1 MIHEIRRCAP
11 TLALATASL
20 LLAACGG
27 GTSEAPAPAETATA
41 EAAAAPGADVYEVRG
56 EVTQLPNP
64 DNPSAQLMVQH
75 EPIPDF
81 KNSKG
86 EMVGMNA
93 MEMPFPVG
101 EGVSL
106 DGIAVGDKVILT
118 FEVQFQ
124 PSTRYEVTA
133 IEKLPADTTLDFGD
147 DHDHDHDHSHDHDH
161 DHTH

>member
-1 MIHEIRRCAP
+1 MIQEIRRYAP
-11 TLALATASL
+11 ILALVTASL
-20 LLAACGG
+20 FLAACGG
-27 GTSEAPAPAETATA
+27 GTSEAPAPEETAAAET
-41 EAAAAPGADVYEVRG
+41 EAAPDAEVYQVRG
-56 EVTQLPNP
+56 EVTQLPDP
-64 DNPSAQLMVQH
+64 ENPSAQLMVQH

-106 DGIAVGDKVILT
+106 EGVAVGDKVLLT

-147 DHDHDHDHSHDHDH
+147 THDHDHDH
-161 DHTH
+161 DHTHS